1 MRKRVF
7 GRQLKRDTNER
18 KALFRGLATSLVL
31 HESIKTTEEKAKAVK
46 SYIEKLVTKAKKN
59 NSVHAEKLL
68 QQHLPSTAI
77 KKLINEIAPRF
88 KTRPGGYTRII
99 KIGQRLSDNAPM
111 VILEWVEKK
120 GVVKKD
126 EEKTAQ
132 KEQSDKNKTKT
143 QAEKITKTA
152 QKEKAEPKNVKSK
165 KSTTRKEKDQK

>member
-1 MRKRVF
+1 MRKKVF

-59 NSVHAEKLL
+59 NSLHAERLL
-68 QQHLPSTAI
+68 QKHLPSTAI
-77 KKLINEIAPRF
+77 KKLIYEIAPRF

-120 GVVKKD
+120 DMAKKG
-126 EEKTAQ
+126 EETTTQ
-132 KEQSDKNKTKT
+132 KEQSNIKKEKSKAD
-143 QAEKITKTA
+143 KITKA
-152 QKEKAEPKNVKSK
+152 EKKTTEESK
-165 KSTTRKEKDQK
+165 KVKPKSTARKEKDKK